1 MIRLSVQG
9 MTCAACVGRVERAL
23 KKVPGV
29 AEATVN
35 LATGEAAV
43 QGPDELTF
51 DVLQAAVEKAGYH
64 AEKSRE
70 EARQARAAHDRSL
83 WRDLQLAA
91 VFTVP
96 LLLVSMLP
104 MYWGRLH
111 EWQMSLAPMAVWN
124 WLALALATP
133 VQFGP
138 GWRFL
143 RHGWAAARAGAPD
156 MNTLVMLGTGAAYAY
171 SVLVCLA
178 PGLFPPG
185 TAHVYFESSA
195 AVICFVLLGK
205 YLEGLSKG
213 RAGQSLERLL
223 ALQPAQ
229 ALRIEPDQTEREV
242 PLAMVQLGDQVRVR
256 PGERIPVDA
265 EIVSGETWVDESLVT
280 GESLPVHRGPGE
292 RVIGGSLN
300 GSGSVVVKTVA
311 VGADSTLA
319 RIVRL
324 VEEAQAA
331 RLPIQQL
338 ADRVVRSF
346 TPAVLVVAL
355 LTFVGWLLAAGP
367 AGLSQALAAA
377 VSVLVIACPCAMG
390 LATPISVLV
399 ATGRGAE
406 LGVLFRGGDAL
417 ESLARLDM
425 LAFDKTGTL
434 TQGRPQVTD
443 LRPSAGVSEEE
454 LLRLTASVELASEHP
469 LGLAVLEEAR
479 ARGLRLSAPS
489 SFEAVPGLGLL
500 ARWEKRR
507 IAVGSRRFLEAE
519 GVPDLPAE
527 ELAEQGKTVLHVAA
541 DGQLVGRVA
550 VADAVR
556 PEAAAVLTR
565 LAELQLRLAM
575 VSGDQRPTAEAIAR
589 QLGVNEV
596 RAEALP
602 ADKVAAVHEWRAQGH
617 RLGFVGDGV
626 NDAPALAAADLG
638 IAMGSGT
645 DVAMESAQVILTQ
658 ANLHALVAALELAR
672 ASLRNIKL
680 NLFWAFGYNAVL
692 IPVAAFGQLSPLW
705 AGGAMAFSSLFV
717 VSNALRL
724 RRFQPSQAARTR

>member
-29 AEATVN
+29 AEAVVN

-43 QGPDELTF
+43 HGADELTLGP
-51 DVLQAAVEKAGYH
+51 LQEAIQKAGYQAH
-64 AEKSRE
+64 EHPDQ
-70 EARQARAAHDRSL
+70 ARQARQEHQRALR
-83 WRDLQLAA
+83 RDLLFAG
-91 VFTVP
+91 VFTLP
-96 LLLVSMLP
+96 LLLISMLP
-104 MYWGRLH
+104 MYSASLH
-111 EWQMSLAPMAVWN
+111 RWQMTLAPMEVWN

-133 VQFGP
+133 VQFGA

-143 RHGWAAARAGAPD
+143 RHGWTAARALTPD
-156 MNTLVMLGTGAAYAY
+156 MNTLVMLGTGAAYGY
-171 SVLVCLA
+171 SLLVCLA

-195 AVICFVLLGK
+195 AVIVFVLLGK
-205 YLEGLSKG
+205 YLEGLSQG

-223 ALQPAQ
+223 SLQPAS
-229 ALRIEPDQTEREV
+229 ALRLGKDGEQEV
-242 PLAMVQLGDQVRVR
+242 ALAEVRVGDQLRLR

-265 EIVSGETWVDESLVT
+265 EVVRGETYVDESLVT
-280 GESLPVHRGPGE
+280 GESLPVRRGPGE
-292 RVIGGSLN
+292 RVLGGSLN
-300 GSGSVVVKTVA
+300 GPGSIVVQAVA

-331 RLPIQQL
+331 RLPIQAV

-355 LTFVGWLLAAGP
+355 ATFVGWLLYAGAAGLP
-367 AGLSQALAAA
+367 QALTAA

-417 ESLARLDM
+417 EALAELQL

-443 LRPSAGVSEEE
+443 LQPAPEVTEEE
-454 LLRLTASVELASEHP
+454 LLRLLASVEQASEHP
-469 LGLAVLEEAR
+469 LGRAVVEAAR
-479 ARGLRLSAPS
+479 ARSLTLTEPQ
-489 SFEAVPGLGLL
+489 SFAAVAGLGLRAQL
-500 ARWEKRR
+500 FDQP
-507 IAVGSRRFLEAE
+507 IVVGSRRFLEQE
-519 GVPDLPAE
+519 GLE
-527 ELAEQGKTVLHVAA
+527 ELPGDLLSEQGKTVIYAARSGRFLGLVAIA
-541 DGQLVGRVA
+541 DPP
-550 VADAVR
+550 R
-556 PEAAAVLTR
+556 PEARSVLAALH
-565 LAELQLRLAM
+565 AGGLRLAM
-575 VSGDQRPTAEAIAR
+575 VSGDQRQTAQAVAR
-589 QLGVNEV
+589 ELGLDEV

-602 ADKVAAVHEWRAQGH
+602 ADKVAALHEWRAQGL

-645 DVAMESAQVILTQ
+645 DVAMESAQVILTRADLRSLQ
-658 ANLHALVAALELAR
+658 AALELAR
-672 ASLRNIKL
+672 ATLGNIRT
-680 NLFWAFGYNAVL
+680 NLIWAFGYNIIL
-692 IPVAAFGQLSPLW
+692 IPVAALGRLSPLW
-705 AGGAMAFSSLFV
+705 AGAAMALSSLFV
-717 VSNALRL
+717 VTNALRL
-724 RRFQPSQAARTR
+724 RRFRPASGQTA

>member
-1 MIRLSVQG
+1 

-29 AEATVN
+29 VQATVN
-35 LATGEAAV
+35 LATGEASV
-43 QGPDELTF
+43 EGPDDLSF
-51 DVLQAAVEKAGYH
+51 ADLQAAVEKAGYQ
-64 AEKSRE
+64 AEASRQ
-70 EARQARAAHDRSL
+70 EARQARAEHERSL
-83 WRDLQLAA
+83 WRDLQVASA
-91 VFTVP
+91 FTVP

-104 MYWGRLH
+104 MYWPALH
-111 EWQMSLAPMAVWN
+111 DWQMSLASMAGWN

-138 GWRFL
+138 GRRFL
-143 RHGWAAARAGAPD
+143 RHGWVAARAGAPD
-156 MNTLVMLGTGAAYAY
+156 MNTLVMLGTGAAYGY
-171 SVLVCLA
+171 SLLVCLA
-178 PGLFPPG
+178 PQLFPPG

-205 YLEGLSKG
+205 YLEGLSKD

-223 ALQPAQ
+223 ALQPER
-229 ALRIEPDQTEREV
+229 ALRVGPDQAEREV
-242 PLAMVQLGDQVRVR
+242 PVGELRVGDQVRIR

-265 EIVSGETWVDESLVT
+265 DIVAGETWVDESLVT

-300 GSGSVVVKTVA
+300 GSGGVLVQTVA
-311 VGADSTLA
+311 VGPDSTLA

-331 RLPIQQL
+331 RLPIQQV
-338 ADRVVRSF
+338 ADRVVRIF
-346 TPAVLVVAL
+346 TPAVLVIAL
-355 LTFVGWLLAAGP
+355 MTFGGWLLAAGL
-367 AGLSQALAAA
+367 AGLSQALTAA

-417 ESLARLDM
+417 ESLARLEM

-443 LRPSAGVSEEE
+443 VRPAGGVSEEE
-454 LLRLTASVELASEHP
+454 LLRLAASVEQASEHP
-469 LGLAVLEEAR
+469 LGLAVVEEAR
-479 ARGLRLSAPS
+479 VRGLALSAPKT
-489 SFEAVPGLGLL
+489 FEAVTGLGLRAQWQDRL
-500 ARWEKRR
+500 VL
-507 IAVGSRRFLEAE
+507 VGSRRFLEAE
-519 GVPDLPAE
+519 QIPSLPAE
-527 ELAEQGKTVLHVAA
+527 ELAEQGKTVLYVAA
-541 DGQLVGRVA
+541 DGLLIGRLA

-556 PEAAAVLTR
+556 PEAPAVLAQLR
-565 LAELQLRLAM
+565 SLGLRLAM
-575 VSGDQRPTAEAIAR
+575 VSGDQRSTAAAIAG
-589 QLGVNEV
+589 QLGVTEV

-602 ADKVAAVHEWRAQGH
+602 ADKVAAVEEWRAQGK

-658 ANLHALVAALELAR
+658 AHLQALVAAVELAR
-672 ASLRNIKL
+672 ATLRNIKT

-692 IPVAAFGQLSPLW
+692 IPVAAFGKLSPLW
-705 AGGAMAFSSLFV
+705 AGAAMAFSSLFV

-724 RRFQPSQAARTR
+724 RRYQPVQAARTP